1 MKYAR
6 EHVKRYWVFA
16 YRRAL
21 GISMVTFAI
30 TLAVGMIFTTLF
42 ANTFYVHPVAE
53 LAFWAFLILI
63 TAMTL
68 VVSFASA
75 HISSLKLMTEH
86 ESRQHSKYVA
96 VWLFSIIVG
105 VIVFTLPLVLINSF
119 IAPLMF
125 LFSFGG
131 ILWVLYISVTILFR
145 HSYRELAYGA
155 TALLIVFAI
164 AMLAVTGSLSN
175 TQLYLNAQAY
185 VAATLFIA
193 MATLIIVF
201 GGTGMMLMFNST
213 NEFVREFE
221 DTVHLIE
228 GRQAAAPSPR
238 GRRSARAGRPRRKR

>member
-1 MKYAR
+1 
-6 EHVKRYWVFA
+6 
-16 YRRAL
+16 
-21 GISMVTFAI
+21 MVTFAI

-68 VVSFASA
+68 IVSFSSA
-75 HISSLKLMTEH
+75 HLSSVKLMTEH

-105 VIVFTLPLVLINSF
+105 VVVFTLPLVFINSF

-131 ILWVLYISVTILFR
+131 ILWVLYISVTLLFR

-155 TALLIVFAI
+155 TALLVVFAVALI
-164 AMLAVTGSLSN
+164 AVTGTLS
-175 TQLYLNAQAY
+175 TGTPMYLNAQAY
-185 VAATLFIA
+185 IAATLFIA
-193 MATLIIVF
+193 MATLILVF
-201 GGTGMMLMFNST
+201 GGTGMMMMFNSSS
-213 NEFVREFE
+213 EFVKEFE
-221 DTVHLIE
+221 DTIHLIE
-228 GRQAAAPSPR
+228 GRPGGAAV
-238 GRRSARAGRPRRKR
+238 RAPRRRGARRGGSRKR

>member
-6 EHVKRYWVFA
+6 EHVKRYWIFA

-30 TLAVGMIFTTLF
+30 TLAIGMIFTSLF

-53 LAFWAFLILI
+53 LAFWAFLIII
-63 TAMTL
+63 TTMTL
-68 VVSFASA
+68 IVSFTSA
-75 HISSLKLMTEH
+75 HLSSVKLMTEH
-86 ESRQHSKYVA
+86 ESHQHSKYVA

-105 VIVFTLPLVLINSF
+105 IVVFTLPLVFINSF

-131 ILWVLYISVTILFR
+131 ILWVLYISVTLLFR

-155 TALLIVFAI
+155 TALLIIFAI
-164 AMLAVTGSLSN
+164 SMLAVTGSLSS
-175 TQLYLNAQAY
+175 TQYYLNAQVY
-185 VAATLFIA
+185 IAATLFVA

-213 NEFVREFE
+213 NEFVKEFE
-221 DTVHLIE
+221 DTIHLLE
-228 GRQAAAPSPR
+228 GRPVPAPVARSRAKAR
-238 GRRSARAGRPRRKR
+238 GRTRRKR